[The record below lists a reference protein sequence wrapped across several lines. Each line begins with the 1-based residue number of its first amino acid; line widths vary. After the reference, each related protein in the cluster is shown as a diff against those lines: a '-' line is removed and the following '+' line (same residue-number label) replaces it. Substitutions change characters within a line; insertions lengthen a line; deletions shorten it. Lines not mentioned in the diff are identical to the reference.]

1 MNGPGKLATLAVTAV
16 AVGGLSGGIAFA
28 QSSHSSRPIIHRP
41 AAAAETAA
49 PDTDNVQEGDQTS
62 PDPTA
67 AAKAATAVRPAV
79 HLATPAKRVAPATA
93 RAVTNT
99 AQSGQESESSG
110 ESENSAQGDGPGG
123 HQDPPGD
130 VQHEGDNTEQ

>member
-16 AVGGLSGGIAFA
+16 AVGGLSGGIALA
-28 QSSHSSRPIIHRP
+28 QSSQSSRPVIHRP
-41 AAAAETAA
+41 AAAAEPAA

-67 AAKAATAVRPAV
+67 AKAATAVRPAV
-79 HLATPAKRVAPATA
+79 HLATPVKRVAPATA

-99 AQSGQESESSG
+99 AQSGQESENSG
-110 ESENSAQGDGPGG
+110 EGESSAQSDGPGG

>member
-1 MNGPGKLATLAVTAV
+1 MNGTGKLATLAVTAV

-28 QSSHSSRPIIHRP
+28 QSSHSSGPVIHRP
-41 AAAAETAA
+41 AAAAESASS
-49 PDTDNVQEGDQTS
+49 DTDNVQEGDQTS
-62 PDPTA
+62 PDLTA
-67 AAKAATAVRPAV
+67 TATAATAVRPVVRLVTAAQRAA
-79 HLATPAKRVAPATA
+79 LATP

-99 AQSGQESESSG
+99 AQSGQESESG
-110 ESENSAQGDGPGG
+110 ESESSAQSDGAGG